1 MIVVSSLTSADL
13 AAAGANSEGFRCFK
27 AFLQDLEAAAT
38 MSDFGITNQRFAR
51 RNNGVSNLVFCDSP
65 FEEQVVEF
73 LENQGI
79 TEIECQYGCGK
90 FRIDIV
96 IKERGKNL
104 LAIECDGAAYH
115 SSLVARTRD
124 RARQRILET
133 RGWRGRIHR
142 VWSTNWWHFEKQEKE
157 AILAAISSARQAQLN
172 ARPAH
177 HAPPRATAVP
187 VQEHEVAEV
196 TSEDARD
203 VRGRS
208 GLASLNSES
217 GPLHGIAPASNAGQ
231 QVIQPELD
239 LGSSKTI
246 GGVVVTKNSL
256 LIALYRFIP
265 KSDQVAREELI
276 ANASRE
282 IGIPI
287 EAARSELNRLI
298 NDERESGR
306 LEVTPGT
313 WEKVWRA

>member
-1 MIVVSSLTSADL
+1 MMPDNFSRRLIKKGGERRLNVAITRSRSGMIVVSSLTSADL
-13 AAAGANSEGFRCFK
+13 ASSGATSEGFRCFK

-38 MSDFGITNQRFAR
+38 LSDFGITNQRFTR

-73 LENQGI
+73 LENHGI

-157 AILAAISSARQAQLN
+157 AILAAISSARQAQ
-172 ARPAH
+172 
-177 HAPPRATAVP
+177 
-187 VQEHEVAEV
+187 
-196 TSEDARD
+196 
-203 VRGRS
+203 
-208 GLASLNSES
+208 
-217 GPLHGIAPASNAGQ
+217 
-231 QVIQPELD
+231 
-239 LGSSKTI
+239 
-246 GGVVVTKNSL
+246 
-256 LIALYRFIP
+256 
-265 KSDQVAREELI
+265 
-276 ANASRE
+276 
-282 IGIPI
+282 
-287 EAARSELNRLI
+287 
-298 NDERESGR
+298 
-306 LEVTPGT
+306 
-313 WEKVWRA
+313 